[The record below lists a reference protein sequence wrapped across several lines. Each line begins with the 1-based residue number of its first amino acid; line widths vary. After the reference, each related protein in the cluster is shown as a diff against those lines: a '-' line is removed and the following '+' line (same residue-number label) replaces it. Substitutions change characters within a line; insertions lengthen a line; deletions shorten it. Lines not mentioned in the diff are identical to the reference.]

1 MNAEEVHNLTDEEIG
16 IELKRIRRQVFDM
29 RSQAVTE
36 KLDDPSR
43 LRGARRDVARLLT
56 EIRQREMKQQADPA

>member
-16 IELKRIRRQVFDM
+16 IELRRIRRQVFDM

-56 EIRQREMKQQADPA
+56 EIRQREMKQEADPA